1 MPDLNLIPQHRTSEQ
16 IAVSICRRMNE
27 RDDMAAKAKASAQGF
42 KGMIDKIDEDLEQ
55 LREEFGL
62 VARMSGS
69 GSACFALLPAGMD
82 AAAIGQTVRAAW
94 GPTSFVVEAKLR

>member
-1 MPDLNLIPQHRTSEQ
+1 MPDLNLVPQHRTSEE

-55 LREEFGL
+55 LREEFKTCQL
-62 VARMSGS
+62 K
-69 GSACFALLPAGMD
+69 LLADDLGMKSH
-82 AAAIGQTVRAAW
+82 GRR
-94 GPTSFVVEAKLR
+94 E

>member
-1 MPDLNLIPQHRTSEQ
+1 ME
-16 IAVSICRRMNE
+16 AVAFE
-27 RDDMAAKAKASAQGF
+27 KFVALPTL
-42 KGMIDKIDEDLEQ
+42 LEQ

-94 GPTSFVVEAKLR
+94 GPTSLVVEAKLR